1 MINKTSSRSGRLV
14 IQQTGIDGFSSFI
27 PNPLPPVPSLRYD
40 DELNSLIE
48 KAMAALG
55 RLDGISSIL
64 PNPDLF
70 LYMFV
75 RKEAVLS
82 SQIEGTQSSLTDL
95 IEFENLKRT
104 RSSIDDVKEVSNY
117 VKAMDYGVKRIK
129 SLPISS
135 RLLGE
140 IHKILVKSTRG
151 GQKSPG
157 DFRKS
162 QNWIGGSKPAN
173 ARFVPPPH
181 QEVLNCMSDLEKFL
195 NDPNNTM
202 PIIIKSGLAHVQFE
216 TIHPFLDGNGR
227 IGRILITLI
236 LLSEKILE
244 KPLLYLSLFFKEHRD
259 EYYDYLSKVRTDGD
273 WEGWIKFYLSG
284 VYEVSREAAKAV
296 KSILNLQ
303 AKHSTLLVNLGK
315 ASDSALKLLDL
326 LYKNPIQ
333 TVGSVSNSLKLS
345 APSSRK
351 AINNLVSLGILKEI
365 TGKKRDREYWYK
377 EYLSILIED
386 QN

>member
-1 MINKTSSRSGRLV
+1 MINKTSGRSGKLV
-14 IQQTGIDGFSSFI
+14 IQQSGINGFSSFI
-27 PNPLPPVPSLRYD
+27 PNSLPPAPPLQYN
-40 DELNSLIE
+40 DEMNSLIE

-82 SQIEGTQSSLTDL
+82 SQIEGTQSSLTEL
-95 IEFENLKRT
+95 LEFENLKRT
-104 RSSIDDVKEVSNY
+104 SSSIDDVKEVSNY

-129 SLPISS
+129 ELPVSS
-135 RLLGE
+135 RLLRE
-140 IHKILVKSTRG
+140 MHKILVKGTRG

-202 PIIIKSGLAHVQFE
+202 PIIIKAGLAHVQFE

-259 EYYDYLSKVRTDGD
+259 EYYDSLSKVRTDGD
-273 WEGWIKFYLSG
+273 WEGWIKFYLRG
-284 VYEVSREAAKAV
+284 IYEVSREAAKSA
-296 KSILNLQ
+296 KSIINLK

-326 LYKNPIQ
+326 LYNNPIQ
-333 TVGSVSNSLKLS
+333 TVGSVSKSLKLS

-351 AINNLVSLGILKEI
+351 AINNLVSLGILKEN
-365 TGKKRDREYWYK
+365 TGKKRDREYWYE